1 MATDA
6 PIPMP
11 IDTDILT
18 LSQWFSPNYP
28 IGAFSYS
35 HGLEWAAASGAVTD
49 AASLKMWIEGV
60 LQYGAGQSDA
70 LFLAASYWAASAK
83 EISEIDALA
92 RAFTAS
98 AERLLETT
106 AQGAAFCKA
115 TADIWR
121 ADLPELTYP
130 VAVGRAARLE
140 DLPLDLTAQ
149 MYLHSFVSNIVMA
162 ATRLA
167 PVGQTEAQA
176 LIHEL
181 APLCAEIAEQ
191 TETGDLEALSGTA
204 FLADIQ
210 AMQHETQR
218 SRIFRT

>member
-6 PIPMP
+6 LTPMP

-18 LSQWFSPNYP
+18 LNQWFSPSYP

-60 LQYGAGQSDA
+60 LQYGAGESDG
-70 LFLAASYWAASAK
+70 LFLAASYWAASSK
-83 EISEIDALA
+83 EVSEIDALA

-115 TADIWR
+115 TSDVWG
-121 ADLPELTYP
+121 ADLPELAYP

-149 MYLHSFVSNIVMA
+149 MYLHSFASNIVMA

-210 AMQHETQR
+210 AMQHETQH

>member
-1 MATDA
+1 MDGH
-6 PIPMP
+6 IHMP
-11 IDTDILT
+11 TDTDFLT

-35 HGLEWAAASGAVTD
+35 HGLEWAVASGAVTD
-49 AASLKMWIEGV
+49 AASLRMWIEGV
-60 LQYGAGQSDA
+60 LHYGAGQSDA
-70 LFLAASYWAASAK
+70 LFLAASYWANSSK
-83 EISEIDALA
+83 EVSEIDALA
-92 RAFTAS
+92 RAFTPS

-115 TADIWR
+115 TSDVWG

-140 DLPLDLTAQ
+140 DLPLGLTSQ
-149 MYLHSFVSNIVMA
+149 MYIHAFASNIVMA

-176 LIHEL
+176 LIREL

-191 TETGDLEALSGTA
+191 TELGDLDDLSGTS
-204 FLADIQ
+204 FVADIQ
-210 AMQHETQR
+210 AMQHETQH

>member
-1 MATDA
+1 MDE

-11 IDTDILT
+11 TDTDFLT

-35 HGLEWAAASGAVTD
+35 HGLEWAVVLGAVTD
-49 AASLKMWIEGV
+49 SASLKTWIEGV
-60 LQYGAGQSDA
+60 LRYGAGQSDA
-70 LFLAASYWAASAK
+70 LFLAAGYWANSGQ
-83 EISEIDALA
+83 EVSEIDALA
-92 RAFTAS
+92 RAFAPS
-98 AERLLETT
+98 AERLLEST

-115 TADIWR
+115 TSDVWG

-140 DLPLDLTAQ
+140 DLPLALASQ
-149 MYLHSFVSNIVMA
+149 MYVHAFASNIVMA

-167 PVGQTEAQA
+167 PVGQTEAQV
-176 LIHEL
+176 LIHKL
-181 APLCAEIAEQ
+181 APLCADIAEE
-191 TETGDLEALSGTA
+191 TELGDLDDLSGTS
-204 FLADIQ
+204 FVADIQ
-210 AMQHETQR
+210 AMQHESQH

>member
-6 PIPMP
+6 LTPMP

-18 LSQWFSPNYP
+18 LNQWFSPSYP

-60 LQYGAGQSDA
+60 LQYGAAESDG
-70 LFLAASYWAASAK
+70 LFLAASYWAASSK
-83 EISEIDALA
+83 EVSEIDALA
-92 RAFTAS
+92 RAFAAS

-115 TADIWR
+115 TSDVWG

-149 MYLHSFVSNIVMA
+149 MYLHSFASNIVMA

-210 AMQHETQR
+210 AMQHETQH